1 MHKCSGVGKC
11 LADSTGSLGV
21 MCPSYQATRD
31 EKDSTRG
38 RARVLQEMVNGDLV
52 QLGWKSPAVHSA
64 LDLCLS
70 CKGCARDCPT
80 GIDMA
85 AYKSEVLDHT
95 YAGKLRPRSHY
106 ALGWL
111 PRWGRLIT
119 RSRLLASVVN
129 LTTAT
134 PGLRRIVRWSAGV
147 DQRRQLPRFADRPAR
162 ERVAVGATAAT
173 RARAG
178 TPASRC

>member
-1 MHKCSGVGKC
+1 
-11 LADSTGSLGV
+11 
-21 MCPSYQATRD
+21 
-31 EKDSTRG
+31 
-38 RARVLQEMVNGDLV
+38 
-52 QLGWKSPAVHSA
+52 
-64 LDLCLS
+64 
-70 CKGCARDCPT
+70 
-80 GIDMA
+80 MA

-95 YAGKLRPRSHY
+95 YAGRLRPRSHY

-147 DQRRQLPRFADRPAR
+147 DQRRRCPGSPTGPHGSGG
-162 ERVAVGATAAT
+162 VGATAAT
-173 RARAG
+173 SDPGGHTGKPVLVWVDSFSDCFTGGGVEAVVEVLRRPGTRRSSWTG
-178 TPASRC
+178 TPAAG